1 MIILSEEVGSVV
13 GVYKGKAFEQVDI
26 KTVMISP
33 YLGDFSTTY
42 IIGKHVRLGVGVIYS
57 SKNSHSQ

>member
-26 KTVMISP
+26 KTVMISC
-33 YLGDFSTTY
+33 YLGDFSIAY
-42 IIGKHVRLGVGVIYS
+42 ITGKHVWLGIGVHLLL
-57 SKNSHSQ
+57 KE